1 MIMFSNG
8 HKVLKR
14 RQSEEISERLYF
26 KFKTN
31 KIAAAMA
38 AAGNKTRTLTIP
50 AKTGWSVAWH
60 PLKTA
65 TKEPILPLARRYEG

>member
-8 HKVLKR
+8 NKVLKR

-38 AAGNKTRTLTIP
+38 AHAHNSRQNWVERCVT
-50 AKTGWSVAWH
+50 S
-60 PLKTA
+60 LKTA